1 MKKLLKERFQ
11 QLAGLRPLYG
21 LNEVRGP
28 IKNIEINI
36 RKGEGGMMDELRD
49 DYGFEEN
56 VDGVP
61 IEDLFDDEGIA
72 LRDMSVIYGQ
82 RDDMYLMDTEDI
94 EKYH

>member
-1 MKKLLKERFQ
+1 MKDFNLKKYLAEGKLLK
-11 QLAGLRPLYG
+11 
-21 LNEVRGP
+21 EVRGP
-28 IKNIEINI
+28 IENIEINI

-61 IEDLFDDEGIA
+61 IEDLFDNEGIA
-72 LRDMSVIYGQ
+72 LRDMSVIYDQ

>member
-1 MKKLLKERFQ
+1 MKKLLKERFR
-11 QLAGLRPLYG
+11 QLAGLRPLYR
-21 LNEVRGP
+21 LNEVKGP

-61 IEDLFDDEGIA
+61 IEDLFNDEGIA
-72 LRDMSVIYGQ
+72 LRNMSVIYDQ

>member
-61 IEDLFDDEGIA
+61 IEDLLTMKE
-72 LRDMSVIYGQ
+72 L
-82 RDDMYLMDTEDI
+82 L
-94 EKYH
+94 

>member
-49 DYGFEEN
+49 DYGFEKN

-72 LRDMSVIYGQ
+72 LRDMSVIYDQ

>member
-28 IKNIEINI
+28 IENIEINI

-49 DYGFEEN
+49 DYGFEKN

-72 LRDMSVIYGQ
+72 LRDMSVIYDQ
-82 RDDMYLMDTEDI
+82 RGDMYLMDTEDI

>member
-28 IKNIEINI
+28 IENIEINI

-49 DYGFEEN
+49 DYGIEEN

-61 IEDLFDDEGIA
+61 IEDLFNDEGIA
-72 LRDMSVIYGQ
+72 LRDMSVVYDQ
-82 RDDMYLMDTEDI
+82 REDMYLMDTEDI